1 MPTYT
6 VTKGKSVTSGSV
18 ALFTLPAFTVPA
30 GEEFKSFKITIPGA
44 DKSYTGYRLYYDSAN
59 IGFNTSS
66 TDTASLHWTNG
77 GTSSVWL
84 TSSTSKS
91 VTVVV
96 TFTTKTITS
105 YTITTQVSGGN
116 GTLTANKSTAAA
128 GDTITLTP
136 SPNVGYE
143 LASLTNN
150 RSVTITNNKFTMPA
164 NNITVTATFQK
175 KSYSI
180 TKSVSPTG
188 GGSISTKISGTE
200 VTTGKMGDTVTIT
213 ATPASGYTFKSW
225 LASTGVT
232 PASLTSTTTTFTM
245 PANTAP
251 VYALFNKYST
261 GTLSTKSMTGG
272 GTVTLTISAD
282 KSTYSHK
289 YTLSF
294 GTGMA
299 TSETTVAAGTTSVS
313 ISVPLNWSAQIPN
326 ATSKTGGT
334 LTLKT
339 YEGSTLI
346 GTSTITGLTYNVPAS
361 VKPSVSALTTAVA
374 RTIGGTTYAN
384 VGSYYVQNHSGVSV
398 SCTASGSQSSTISS
412 VVMTISGYSG
422 SKTMSLSSGTYS
434 ATSNLLSVAGT
445 ATITVTATD
454 SRGRTGTNTA
464 TITVTAYSKPAGT
477 LNVYRV
483 DANGDADDM
492 GEYGKYQLTKSYTA
506 VGSNSLTVKITSK
519 GSQETVSAD
528 TGNLLPSTRQS
539 FDVQYEYTVTLTL
552 VDSFNETTTITDK
565 LQTAKYII
573 HVDAGGDKLG
583 FMKAANKTIPTGK
596 TSTVE
601 FSADSQIYYGDL
613 TLEDM
618 IGMWALQSVGTVV
631 TSAVNFNDLLTP
643 GIYSFRTNAIA
654 SSSTNSPSQTAGKLW
669 VYNANGEIK
678 SMSQTWAYML
688 QKYVDLTGAEYYRS
702 VQTAGNTTIIYS
714 AWTQR

>member
-1 MPTYT
+1 MATYS

-18 ALFTLPAFTVPA
+18 ALFTLPAFTVPT
-30 GEEFKSFKITIPGA
+30 GEQFKSFKITIPGA

-59 IGFNTSS
+59 IGFNTDS

-91 VTVVV
+91 MTVVV
-96 TFTTKTITS
+96 TFTTKTIS
-105 YTITTQVSGGN
+105 NYTITTQVSGGN

-128 GDTITLTP
+128 GTTITLTP

-150 RSVTITNNKFTMPA
+150 RSVTISNNKFTMPA

-175 KSYSI
+175 KSYAISKTI
-180 TKSVSPTG
+180 TPTG

-200 VTTGKMGDTVTIT
+200 VTTGKMGDTVAIT
-213 ATPASGYTFKSW
+213 ATPASGYSFKSW
-225 LASTGVT
+225 IASTGVT
-232 PASLTSTTTTFTM
+232 PASMTSTSTTFTM
-245 PANTAP
+245 PANTATIG
-251 VYALFNKYST
+251 AAFNKIST
-261 GTLSTKSMTGG
+261 GNLSSKSLTGG
-272 GTVTLTISAD
+272 GSVTLTISAD

-313 ISVPLNWSAQIPN
+313 ISVPDWNAQIPN
-326 ATSKTGGT
+326 ATSKSGGT

-346 GTSTITGLTYNVPAS
+346 GTSTITGLTYNVPSS
-361 VKPSVSALTTAVA
+361 VKPTVGALSLSRALT
-374 RTIGGTTYAN
+374 IGSTTYQD
-384 VGSYYVQNHSGVSV
+384 VGYYVQNHCGV
-398 SCTASGSQSSTISS
+398 TASATAAGAGGSTISS

-422 SKTMSLSSGTYS
+422 SKTMSLSSGSYR
-434 ATSNLLSVAGT
+434 ATSNLLTVAGT

-454 SRGRTGTNTA
+454 SRGRTGTNA
-464 TITVTAYSKPAGT
+464 AQITVKAYSKPTGS

-492 GEYGKYQLTKSYTA
+492 GEYGKYQITKGFSEI
-506 VGSNSLTVKITSK
+506 GSNTLTAKITSQ
-519 GSQETVSAD
+519 GSQETVSEV
-528 TGNLLPSTRQS
+528 TGNLLPSARQT
-539 FDVQYEYTVTLTL
+539 FDVQGEYTITLTL
-552 VDSFNETTTITDK
+552 QDKFETTTITDK

-601 FSADSQIYYGDL
+601 FSGDSQIYYGDL

-631 TSAVNFNDLLTP
+631 TSAVDFNNLLTP
-643 GIYSFRTNAIA
+643 GVYSFRTNAVV

-702 VQTAGNTTIIYS
+702 VQTAGNTTIIYGT
-714 AWTQR
+714 WNQR